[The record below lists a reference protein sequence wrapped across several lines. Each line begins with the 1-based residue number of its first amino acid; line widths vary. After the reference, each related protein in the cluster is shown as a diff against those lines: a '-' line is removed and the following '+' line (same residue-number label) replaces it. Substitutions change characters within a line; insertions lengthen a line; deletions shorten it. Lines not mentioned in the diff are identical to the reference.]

1 VVPLSAEQWHRT
13 SPLAAVFFLGRIY
26 RTIAQN
32 AVQSLAPLV
41 AFLFAYEGDLGKKLV
56 LGVGTFILVT
66 IIIAGLRYWFFL
78 YQLTDRSIRI
88 RDGILRRTQTDIKYE
103 RLQGLTTEQS
113 LLYRLFGLV
122 TVKLDTAGSARQEAY
137 LPAVGRPLA
146 EELRRLSHAGSA
158 GPSRAVEED
167 SEDAEPASSAS
178 AWRALLQLDA
188 RDMVRI
194 GLSSGRVLVVLA
206 LLAPFLERWAE
217 YAEENLSGDELARAA
232 GNFAQWGLAGGM
244 LLGLAIAIGVAIVL
258 VILSIL
264 GAFIRFHRYTL
275 EGDGTSLRS
284 TAGLFTRYEH
294 ALRCDK
300 VQVLA
305 ATQNPML
312 RLFDRYRARMQ
323 RASSNRR
330 EGRRS
335 LAIPLCTHAQLSGVS
350 AEVFG
355 DEFPDAVL
363 DPGSPRFVRI
373 SPRWIRSRTMLFGL
387 LPSAFAAALLMPVV
401 GPGALWLLAW
411 SPVVAMVAWQRYR
424 KIGVFV
430 AANGMVLR
438 DGFVGWRLRAFLNRK
453 IQRVSIVQTPTQMR
467 RQLATMRIYLASGSV
482 RIPYLPIADASRLRD
497 YLLYKVESSDL
508 AWH

>member
-1 VVPLSAEQWHRT
+1 MPLSAERWYRT
-13 SPLAAVFFLGRIY
+13 SPLSALFFLGRIY
-26 RTIAQN
+26 RKIGQN

-78 YQLTDRSIRI
+78 YQLTDQSIRI
-88 RDGILRRTQTDIKYE
+88 RDGILRRTQIDIKYE

-137 LPAVGRPLA
+137 VPAVGRPLA

-158 GPSRAVEED
+158 GPSRVKEED
-167 SEDAEPASSAS
+167 AGDAEPAGSAS
-178 AWRALLQLDA
+178 AWQALLQLDA

-206 LLAPFLERWAE
+206 LLAPFLEQWGD
-217 YAEENLSGDELARAA
+217 YAQENFSGDDLVRAA
-232 GNFAQWGLAGGM
+232 GDFALGGFAGGIQ
-244 LLGLAIAIGVAIVL
+244 LGMAIAIGVAIVL
-258 VILSIL
+258 VILSIV
-264 GAFIRFHRYTL
+264 GAFIRYHRYTL

-294 ALRCDK
+294 ALRRDK
-300 VQVLA
+300 VQMLA

-312 RLFDRYRARMQ
+312 RLFDRFRARMH

-335 LAIPLCTHAQLSGVS
+335 LSVPLCTREQLSKVGT
-350 AEVFG
+350 EIFG
-355 DEFPDAVL
+355 DEFPDAAL
-363 DPGSPRFVRI
+363 DPRSSRFVRI
-373 SPRWIRSRTMLFGL
+373 SPRWIRSRTVLFGL
-387 LPSAFAAALLMPVV
+387 LPAALAAALLMPVT

-411 SPVVAMVAWQRYR
+411 PPVVALATWQRYR

-430 AANGMVLR
+430 ASNGMVLR

-453 IQRVSIVQTPTQMR
+453 IQRVSIVQTPSQKR
-467 RQLATMRIYLASGSV
+467 RHLATMRIYLASGAV
-482 RIPYLPIADASRLRD
+482 RIPYLPLADASRLRD

>member
-1 VVPLSAEQWHRT
+1 MVPLSSERWHRT

-32 AVQSLAPLV
+32 AVQSLAPLAV
-41 AFLFAYEGDLGKKLV
+41 LLFAQRGDLGEKLLFGVVTFV
-56 LGVGTFILVT
+56 LLT
-66 IIIAGLRYWFFL
+66 IVIAGLQYWFFL

-103 RLQGLTTEQS
+103 RLQGLTAEQS
-113 LLYRLFGLV
+113 PLYRLFGLV

-137 LPAVGRPLA
+137 LPAIGKPLA
-146 EELRRLSHAGSA
+146 EELRRLSHSA
-158 GPSRAVEED
+158 RAQRPPETD
-167 SEDAEPASSAS
+167 PASGDAAVDGGEA
-178 AWRALLQLDA
+178 AWRMLLQLRA

-206 LLAPFLERWAE
+206 LLAPLLERWGD

-232 GNFAQWGLAGGM
+232 GDFAQWGLAGGI
-244 LLGLAIAIGVAIVL
+244 LLGLAIVIGVAIVL
-258 VILSIL
+258 VMLSIL

-275 EGDGTSLRS
+275 EGDGSSLRS

-294 ALRCDK
+294 ALRRDK

-305 ATQNPML
+305 VGQNPML
-312 RLFDRYRARMQ
+312 RMFQRYRARLQ

-335 LAIPLCTHAQLSGVS
+335 LSVPLCTRGQLSS
-350 AEVFG
+350 ICKEVFG
-355 DEFPDAVL
+355 EEFTDAEL
-363 DPGSPRFVRI
+363 NPGSSRFVRI
-373 SPRWIRSRTMLFGL
+373 SPRWIRSRAALFGL
-387 LPSAFAAALLMPVV
+387 LPAMLAAALFAPVA
-401 GPGALWLLAW
+401 GAVTLWLLAW
-411 SPVVAMVAWQRYR
+411 PPVVALVAWQRYR
-424 KIGVFV
+424 KFGVFV

-438 DGFVGWRLRAFLNRK
+438 DGFIGWRLRAYLNRK
-453 IQRVSIVQTPTQMR
+453 IQRVSIVQTPSQKR
-467 RQLATMRIYLASGSV
+467 RDLATMRVYLASGSV
-482 RIPYLPIADASRLRD
+482 RVPYLPIADASRLRD